1 MTYIIAP
8 DGRIAKE
15 FMGPVTKAELA
26 AVIDGMAAAG

>member
-15 FMGPVTKAELA
+15 FMGPVTKADLA
-26 AVIDGMAAAG
+26 AVVDGKTAG